1 MMDGRSFRRS
11 AEPPDRS
18 TGGASESP
26 ATAPDVGPLTW
37 AALGRFF
44 GLPLLII
51 GTIVGGAVVVVLLF
65 GGPAGPQVRSIESLL
80 QSLESSSGEKSV
92 GVLLPREKE
101 LWQTALELSERLRHK
116 DTELTKEEVETTTRR
131 LVAMVEL
138 GLANLER
145 VSAFG
150 DDLARQKR
158 LRSGRLE
165 FLLHAL
171 GRTESNEAFD
181 SLISVVRT
189 GRGPYAA
196 VAMQELANLH
206 HLPGSK
212 RAVKPILAMLTS
224 QNQADTLIVAATALS
239 VLGSGDD
246 PRVIDALASTTLS
259 HDGEV
264 AWSAALALARLGSDR
279 AKSTLL
285 DLLDRRFW
293 ETGERYRVMAPDGTV
308 RLYPMPPARIDQ
320 LLVAAIE
327 AVSNLGNAE
336 LWEVVEGLQTD
347 ASPAVRGAVAKAMG
361 ARTGTGINAVVKD

>member
-1 MMDGRSFRRS
+1 MGNFFIGLD
-11 AEPPDRS
+11 
-18 TGGASESP
+18 
-26 ATAPDVGPLTW
+26 
-37 AALGRFF
+37 LGR
-44 GLPLLII
+44 GM
-51 GTIVGGAVVVVLLF
+51 GY
-65 GGPAGPQVRSIESLL
+65 
-80 QSLESSSGEKSV
+80 
-92 GVLLPREKE
+92 
-101 LWQTALELSERLRHK
+101 TALEAIERLAKRHGHELLYVKLWKCWLIYDGRRWVK
-116 DTELTKEEVETTTRR
+116 DERGQIVAFCIETAHSIRMEAAKVEHNSKRAKA
-131 LVAMVEL
+131 VWGHAMKSE
-138 GLANLER
+138 
-145 VSAFG
+145 S
-150 DDLARQKR
+150 Q
-158 LRSGRLE
+158 RS
-165 FLLHAL
+165 
-171 GRTESNEAFD
+171 
-181 SLISVVRT
+181 IQ
-189 GRGPYAA
+189 
-196 VAMQELANLH
+196 AMQELANLH

-361 ARTGTGINAVVKD
+361 ARTGKAISAVVKD